1 MQKILVQTKVSG
13 LFSMIYIFS
22 LGTKLIQS
30 MDYLFSAL
38 ANLQEDNEE
47 QWRELDELGKE
58 AKVGWIRL
66 IRECAFF
73 KTFSESSTYKN
84 EMPEF

>member
-1 MQKILVQTKVSG
+1 
-13 LFSMIYIFS
+13 MIYIFS

-47 QWRELDELGKE
+47 QWRELDELGQE
-58 AKVGWIRL
+58 ATVGW

-73 KTFSESSTYKN
+73 KTFSESSI
-84 EMPEF
+84 